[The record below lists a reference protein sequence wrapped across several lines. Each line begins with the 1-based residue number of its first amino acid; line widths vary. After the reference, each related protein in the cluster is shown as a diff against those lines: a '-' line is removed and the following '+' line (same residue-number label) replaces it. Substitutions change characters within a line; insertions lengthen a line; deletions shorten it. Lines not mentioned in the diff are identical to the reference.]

1 MRTTVTLDPDV
12 EQLLRARMKRRKV
25 SFKRALNDS
34 IREANSANAD
44 VSDRPVTTARSMGA
58 FTVDVTHALRLAA
71 DLEDAELILKMR
83 RGA

>member
-1 MRTTVTLDPDV
+1 VRTTVTLDPDV

-34 IREANSANAD
+34 IREANRISH
-44 VSDRPVTTARSMGA
+44 SGTDRPVTTTRSMGLPA
-58 FTVDVTHALRLAA
+58 VDIVHALRLAA
-71 DLEDAELILKMR
+71 DLEDAELIAKMQ